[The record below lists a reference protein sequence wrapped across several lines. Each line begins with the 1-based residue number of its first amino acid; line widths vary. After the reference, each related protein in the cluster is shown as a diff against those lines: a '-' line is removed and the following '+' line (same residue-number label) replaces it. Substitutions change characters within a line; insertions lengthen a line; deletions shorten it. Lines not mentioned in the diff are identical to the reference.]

1 MKVKIFPK
9 RYVQPDLNIL
19 TSLFSNEIMSAFITG
34 HLIVES
40 ILVQMMEFKGRRKK
54 TILKKNFPDKVKSCI
69 ELEYFDNKLGQY
81 LLLINDIRNNY
92 AHNLG
97 YNVTPDELFTL
108 AGKAGNSGI
117 DFSDDTIYQNKEASL
132 ECYGIVGIIQEI
144 FQNTAMD
151 LSFILEEHGG
161 EFKFY
166 N

>member
-1 MKVKIFPK
+1 MTAKIFSK
-9 RYVQPDLNIL
+9 RSIEPNLNLL
-19 TSLFSNEIMSAFITG
+19 TSLFNNEIMSAFITG

-40 ILVQMMEFKGRRKK
+40 VLVQMMEFKGGRKK
-54 TILKKNFPDKVKSCI
+54 SILKKNFPAKVKSCI
-69 ELEYFDNKLGQY
+69 ELQYFDNQIGNY

-97 YNVTPDELFTL
+97 YNVTKDELFTL
-108 AGKAGNSGI
+108 AGKAGNAGV
-117 DFSDDTIYQNKEASL
+117 DFSDETIYRNKEASL
-132 ECYGIVGIIQEI
+132 EFYGIVGIIQEI

-151 LSFILEEHGG
+151 LSFILEEQGG